1 MSSQVRSGENAG
13 RQARQAAD
21 SKPVRTLGRVGLA
34 AYGLVNLL
42 FAYLA
47 AKVAFSGGGGG
58 GGGNASKQGALQTLA
73 GQPGGGILLWVI
85 TIGLVALAVWQLAEA
100 GVGYGYATSSKRR
113 TFRRLGSAGK
123 AIAFGALAFSAGKI
137 AAGGSSSSGG
147 KQKTITAKILELP
160 GGQILVG
167 LVGLGIV
174 AGAGYLVYRGWKKKF
189 LEDLDLSRAS
199 QGTRTTTIRL
209 GQVGFIAV
217 GVAYALVGVLVL
229 TAAVTYD
236 PKKSTGL
243 DGALQA
249 LAKQP
254 YGPVLLGLI
263 ALGVACYGIYCF
275 FDARFRK
282 A

>member
-1 MSSQVRSGENAG
+1 MNAQVRSSENAG
-13 RQARQAAD
+13 RQAQQAAG
-21 SKPVRTLGRVGLA
+21 SKPVRMLGRVGLA

-42 FAYLA
+42 FAYLM
-47 AKVAFSGGGGG
+47 AKVAFSGG
-58 GGGNASKQGALQTLA
+58 GGGNASKQGALQTIA
-73 GQPGGGILLWVI
+73 SQPGGGVLLWVI
-85 TIGLVALAVWQLAEA
+85 TIGLVALAVWQLTEA
-100 GVGYGYATSSKRR
+100 GVGYGYAESDKRR

-123 AIAFGALAFSAGKI
+123 AIAFGALAFSAGKM
-137 AAGGSSSSGG
+137 AAGGGSGGSGG
-147 KQKTITAKILELP
+147 KQKTITAKVLELP

-167 LVGLGIV
+167 LVGLGII

-189 LEDLDLSRAS
+189 LEDLNFARAS
-199 QGTRTTTIRL
+199 QGTRKATIRL
-209 GQVGFIAV
+209 GQVGFMAV

-229 TAAVTYD
+229 AAAVTYD

-263 ALGVACYGIYCF
+263 ALGVACYGVYCF
-275 FDARFRK
+275 FDARFRRG
-282 A
+282 

>member
-1 MSSQVRSGENAG
+1 MNAQVRSGANAG
-13 RQARQAAD
+13 RQAQQAAD
-21 SKPVRTLGRVGLA
+21 SKPVRVLGRVGLA

-58 GGGNASKQGALQTLA
+58 NASKQGALQTLA
-73 GQPGGGILLWVI
+73 SQPGGGVLLWVI

-100 GVGYGYATSSKRR
+100 GVGYAYAGSSKRR
-113 TFRRLGSAGK
+113 TARRLGSAGK

-137 AAGGSSSSGG
+137 AAGGSAGG
-147 KQKTITAKILELP
+147 GQQKTITAKVLELP

-189 LEDLDLSRAS
+189 LEDLDLVRAS
-199 QGTRTTTIRL
+199 QATRKAAIRL
-209 GQVGFIAV
+209 GQVGFVAV
-217 GVAYALVGVLVL
+217 GVAYVLVGVLVL
-229 TAAVTYD
+229 AAAVTYD

-243 DGALQA
+243 DGALQT

-254 YGPVLLGLI
+254 YGPLLLGLI

-275 FDARFRK
+275 FDARFRRG
-282 A
+282 

>member
-1 MSSQVRSGENAG
+1 MNAQVRSGENAG
-13 RQARQAAD
+13 RQAQQAAD
-21 SKPVRTLGRVGLA
+21 SKPVRMLGRVGLA

-58 GGGNASKQGALQTLA
+58 NASKQGALQTLA
-73 GQPGGGILLWVI
+73 SQPGGGVLLWVI
-85 TIGLVALAVWQLAEA
+85 TIGLVALAVWQLTEA
-100 GVGYGYATSSKRR
+100 GVGYGYADSGKRR

-123 AIAFGALAFSAGKI
+123 AIAFAALAFSAGKI
-137 AAGGSSSSGG
+137 AAGGSAGSGG
-147 KQKTITAKILELP
+147 KQKTITAKVMELP

-167 LVGLGIV
+167 LVGLGII
-174 AGAGYLVYRGWKKKF
+174 AGAGYLAYHGWKKKF
-189 LEDLDLSRAS
+189 LEDLDLVRAS
-199 QGTRTTTIRL
+199 LGTRKTAIRL

-229 TAAVTYD
+229 AAAVTYD

-243 DGALQA
+243 DGALQT

-275 FDARFRK
+275 FDARFRRS
-282 A
+282 

>member
-1 MSSQVRSGENAG
+1 MSAQVRSGENAG
-13 RQARQAAD
+13 RQAQQAAD
-21 SKPVRTLGRVGLA
+21 SKPVRMLGRVGLA

-58 GGGNASKQGALQTLA
+58 NASKQGALQTLA
-73 GQPGGGILLWVI
+73 SQPGGGVLLWVI

-100 GVGYGYATSSKRR
+100 GVGYGYTTSEKRR
-113 TFRRLGSAGK
+113 TARRLGSAGK
-123 AIAFGALAFSAGKI
+123 AVAFGALAFSAGKI
-137 AAGGSSSSGG
+137 AAGGSGGGSGG
-147 KQKTITAKILELP
+147 KQKTITAKVLEFP

-167 LVGLGIV
+167 LVGLGII
-174 AGAGYLVYRGWKKKF
+174 AGAGYLVYHGWKKKF
-189 LEDLDLSRAS
+189 LEDLDLMRAS
-199 QGTRTTTIRL
+199 RGTRKTVIRL
-209 GQVGFIAV
+209 GQAGFVAV

-243 DGALQA
+243 DGALQT

-263 ALGVACYGIYCF
+263 ALGVACYGVYCF
-275 FDARFRK
+275 FDARFRRG
-282 A
+282 